1 MNESNDK
8 RTVGVGLFVFL
19 GLSFF
24 IAGIVMV
31 GNMLGTFRNKMEVIC
46 LFDDVNGLQ
55 TGNNVWFSGVKVGT
69 VGDMRFNDKSQVEVH
84 INIETKTQ
92 QHIRKDASVRISNDG
107 LMGNKILIIF
117 GGTFASPE
125 VNDGDTLLVQ
135 KTLSTEGLMN
145 TLQENNK
152 NLLAITA
159 DIKVIS
165 KKIVAGEGTLG
176 KLLADET
183 VYNQINASTASLQQ
197 ASAKAQELMNTLA
210 AFGLGLNKK
219 GSLANDLTTDTIVFN
234 SIKTSVI
241 HLQQIAD
248 TANVLMTNLKQAS
261 NNPNTTMGV
270 LIHDEEAGAQLKET
284 IKNLESSSQ
293 KLDEDLEALQHS
305 FLLRGFFKKK
315 AKASKSD

>member
-1 MNESNDK
+1 MIESNDK
-8 RTVGVGLFVFL
+8 RTVVVGLFVFL
-19 GLSFF
+19 GLAFF
-24 IAGIVMV
+24 VAGIVMV

-69 VGDMRFNDKSQVEVH
+69 VGDMQFNDKSQVEVH
-84 INIETKTQ
+84 INIETKAK

-117 GGTFASPE
+117 GGTFHSSE
-125 VNDGDTLLVQ
+125 VMDGDTLTVQ

-152 NLLAITA
+152 NLLSITA
-159 DIKVIS
+159 DFKVIS
-165 KKIVAGEGTLG
+165 KKIAAGEGTMG
-176 KLLADET
+176 KLLTDET
-183 VYNQINASTASLQQ
+183 VYNHINASTASLQQ
-197 ASAKAQELMNTLA
+197 ASAKAQELMNSLA

-219 GSLANDLTTDTIVFN
+219 GTLANDLTTDTVVFN
-234 SIKTSVI
+234 SIKTSVM

-248 TANVLMTNLKQAS
+248 TANVLMNNLKQAS
-261 NNPNTTMGV
+261 NNPHTAMGV
-270 LIHDEEAGAQLKET
+270 LIHDQEAGAQLKET
-284 IKNLESSSQ
+284 IKNLESSSR

-315 AKASKSD
+315 ANGSKSD

>member
-117 GGTFASPE
+117 GSTFASPE

-248 TANVLMTNLKQAS
+248 TANILMTNLKQAS

>member
-219 GSLANDLTTDTIVFN
+219 GTLANDLTTDTVVFN
-234 SIKTSVI
+234 SIKTSVM

-261 NNPNTTMGV
+261 NNPNTSMGV